1 MQRTAAD
8 SPYYG
13 AWLETAP
20 VLYGELRTALLAG
33 DLAKVGFLT
42 ERSALAMHASA
53 LAAGVVYVTGATLDV
68 LAAVRALRRD
78 GRVAYATMDAGPHV
92 KVLTSGREAGL
103 LVKTLRGVPGVL
115 RVLETAPGDGAQLI
129 EEAL

>member
-1 MQRTAAD
+1 
-8 SPYYG
+8 
-13 AWLETAP
+13 
-20 VLYGELRTALLAG
+20 
-33 DLAKVGFLT
+33 
-42 ERSALAMHASA
+42 MHASA

-103 LVKTLRGVPGVL
+103 LAKTLRGVPGVL